1 MAESALIKT
10 VEKFDGSNFQAWK
23 FQMNAVLITNA
34 IQDVVTGQRVK
45 PEDVNSADGKKWINS
60 TLWPLVTSQPRSH
73 IRNLTVC

>member
-23 FQMNAVLITNA
+23 FQMNAVFIANA

-45 PEDVNSADGKKWINS
+45 PEDVNSADGKK
-60 TLWPLVTSQPRSH
+60 
-73 IRNLTVC
+73 